1 MALAFVRQ
9 QPFVASTLLGATT
22 VEQLKINID
31 SLDVVLMRTCCRRLK
46 KSIPGLP
53 FRRLYTAGRSQAA
66 PRFTAAATTTA
77 R

>member
-53 FRRLYTAGRSQAA
+53 FRRLIQPGAAAA